1 MSAAPT
7 SRPSKAAPDF
17 ILLGGPLAASHQVVL
32 VPGEMVP
39 LYSLD
44 LPASLRS
51 GIREKVARR
60 QLADRLGFAP
70 ALRPF
75 VPTIQGH
82 PKANTKNWT
91 RVFTADPA
99 WLESLST
106 LSGRAVLPDYLSLP
120 TATDLWTLACTA
132 EDRVQARLGPSDGFS
147 AHLTLTPLL
156 LEQALDS
163 GPPPRAILVMNEV
176 GPAIRA
182 LAESRNIPILETL
195 FDAEALKIVPR
206 VLAHGE
212 LACDLRKNP
221 IASQVQMARRV
232 LPWRWPLLAA
242 ALAAALWAAA
252 QQIAIQRSETHTQA
266 LRAKTQE
273 LVQQHFTQGGPVLD
287 PRLQVSRVLAEL
299 QRANGSS
306 THQTSPL
313 ELARRAGAIITAAD
327 AKPEM
332 LTYREGQGLSVILRL
347 PDFAAAERLAAAFAA
362 EGLDARLTESGT
374 ASDSDGVRAEFTI
387 ATQAEDTE

>member
-1 MSAAPT
+1 
-7 SRPSKAAPDF
+7 
-17 ILLGGPLAASHQVVL
+17 
-32 VPGEMVP
+32 
-39 LYSLD
+39 
-44 LPASLRS
+44 
-51 GIREKVARR
+51 
-60 QLADRLGFAP
+60 
-70 ALRPF
+70 
-75 VPTIQGH
+75 
-82 PKANTKNWT
+82 
-91 RVFTADPA
+91 
-99 WLESLST
+99 
-106 LSGRAVLPDYLSLP
+106 
-120 TATDLWTLACTA
+120 
-132 EDRVQARLGPSDGFS
+132 
-147 AHLTLTPLL
+147 
-156 LEQALDS
+156 
-163 GPPPRAILVMNEV
+163 MNEV

-195 FDAEALKIVPR
+195 SDAEALKIVPR

-306 THQTSPL
+306 PHQTSPL